1 MFNLLTSFYPI
12 FFPHRLSGAA
22 ISFAMNSLKEVM
34 FDGKCLAFD
43 ARFCLK
49 VIDYLPSSASKV
61 VHQVALSV
69 MLGEN
74 ILKRI

>member
-1 MFNLLTSFYPI
+1 MS
-12 FFPHRLSGAA
+12 SAA

-34 FDGKCLAFD
+34 FDGLAFD

-74 ILKRI
+74 ILKCI

>member
-1 MFNLLTSFYPI
+1 
-12 FFPHRLSGAA
+12 
-22 ISFAMNSLKEVM
+22 M

-43 ARFCLK
+43 ARYCLK